1 MNHLLLSALAP
12 LLVLPAGGAQRKNA
26 QTPQLEVVEL
36 VAKRTTEGTV
46 EIDGRVRNC
55 GERTLQNVVLRFKV
69 LAPGQ
74 EVLTTKKGTVS
85 PEVLDPGEEAEF
97 HWKMREPARAV
108 TILVA
113 AVGRGENDLIVAKPG
128 PYTIE

>member
-1 MNHLLLSALAP
+1 MNQLLLFALVP
-12 LLVLPAGGAQRKNA
+12 LLVLAAGEAQRKGPKP
-26 QTPQLEVVEL
+26 PQVEMLEL

-55 GERTLQNVVLRFKV
+55 GEKSLQNLVLRFKV

-74 EVLTTKKGTVS
+74 EVLTTQKGTIS

-97 HWKMREPARAV
+97 HWRMREPARGV
-108 TILVA
+108 TVLVTA
-113 AVGRGENDLIVAKPG
+113 MSRGENELIVDKPG

>member
-1 MNHLLLSALAP
+1 MNRLLSALVP
-12 LLVLPAGGAQRKNA
+12 LLVMAAGGAQHKA
-26 QTPQLEVVEL
+26 AKPPQLEVVEL

-46 EIDGRVRNC
+46 EIDGRIRNC
-55 GERTLQNVVLRFKV
+55 GEKSLQNLVLRFKV

-74 EVLTTKKGTVS
+74 EVLTTQNGTVS

-97 HWKMREPARAV
+97 HWRMREPARAV
-108 TILVA
+108 TVLVA
-113 AVGRGENDLIVAKPG
+113 AVSRGENDLTVAKPG

>member
-1 MNHLLLSALAP
+1 MNRLLFPLVP
-12 LLVLPAGGAQRKNA
+12 LLVMAAGGAQRKA
-26 QTPQLEVVEL
+26 AKTPQLEVVEL

-46 EIDGRVRNC
+46 ELDGRIRNC
-55 GERTLQNVVLRFKV
+55 GEKTLQNVVLRFKV

-74 EVLTTKKGTVS
+74 EVLTTQKGTVS

-97 HWKMREPARAV
+97 HWRMREPARAV
-108 TILVA
+108 TVLVA
-113 AVGRGENDLIVAKPG
+113 AVSRGENDLIVARPG